1 MFSAAWHG
9 PEGSGAY
16 MKRRTFIAALGG
28 VAAWPVV
35 ARAQQPPGKMRRLGV
50 LMPGAPPDPL
60 VEAMQGRLRELGY
73 VDISFEF
80 RWAEGKFERLNQL
93 ATELADLK
101 VDVITAFSTPAAIAA
116 KKATTTIPIVFSAVG
131 DPVGTGVVS
140 NLARP
145 GGNVTGFSMLATE
158 LAAKRLEILEEIVP
172 NLSPLA
178 MFWNDTNPSMVLS
191 AGQSQSAAAKL
202 GVAIQ
207 SIGVHD
213 LTGFESA
220 FASVESGR
228 VLGLLTL
235 IDPFTR
241 EHRQRIVDFAAQR
254 HLPAIYDA
262 REFVDSGG
270 LISYGPSLLAT
281 ELRVTEYVDKIFKG
295 AKPGD
300 LPVEQPTKFELV
312 INLKTAKALGL
323 TVPPSLLA
331 RADEVIE

>member
-1 MFSAAWHG
+1 M
-9 PEGSGAY
+9 
-16 MKRRTFIAALGG
+16 RRREFIAG
-28 VAAWPVV
+28 VGCAAAWPVV
-35 ARAQQPPGKMRRLGV
+35 AGAQQSPGKIRRLGI

-73 VDISFEF
+73 VEGRDISFEF

-323 TVPPSLLA
+323 TVPPLLLA

>member
-1 MFSAAWHG
+1 MR
-9 PEGSGAY
+9 
-16 MKRRTFIAALGG
+16 RRTFIAALGG
-28 VAAWPVV
+28 AAVAWPMV

-50 LMPGAPPDPL
+50 LQPGAPPDPL

-73 VDISFEF
+73 SEGRDIAFEF
-80 RWAEGKFERLNQL
+80 RWAGGKLERLTQS

-116 KKATTTIPIVFSAVG
+116 QKATTTIPIVFSAVG
-131 DPVGTGVVS
+131 DPVGTGLVS

-145 GGNVTGFSMLATE
+145 DGNVTGLSVLATE

-172 NLSPLA
+172 NMSPLG

-191 AGQSQSAAAKL
+191 AHQSQDAATKL
-202 GVAIQ
+202 GLTIQ

-213 LTGFESA
+213 LISFDSA
-220 FASVESGR
+220 FAVVKSGR
-228 VLGLLTL
+228 VAALLTL

-241 EHRQRIVDFAAQR
+241 EYRQRIVDFAAQR

-262 REFVDSGG
+262 REFVQSGG
-270 LISYGPSLLAT
+270 LISYGPSLLAMQQ
-281 ELRVTEYVDKIFKG
+281 RVAEYVDKIFKG

-312 INLKTAKALGL
+312 INLKAAKALGL
-323 TVPPSLLA
+323 TIPPTLLA
-331 RADEVIE
+331 TADDVIE